1 MLKAA
6 EVDRKIR
13 EINILIN
20 MEINLSS
27 CRTSDHY
34 LSLSVQSL
42 PWDSLGTKN
51 VSSLAQNFLKE
62 NKLWQQKRCDG
73 NHIKYIL
80 LK

>member
-34 LSLSVQSL
+34 LSLSVQLL

-51 VSSLAQNFLKE
+51 VSSHAQNFLKE
-62 NKLWQQKRCDG
+62 NKLWQQKR
-73 NHIKYIL
+73 
-80 LK
+80 